1 MVKCRMDS
9 STAGWLSL
17 IECHEVLSLPSSG
30 LTFLFKVGKKLQK
43 TPCWKGKPVLQR
55 KESNL
60 SYQKPRNKMNEAR
73 CLAFG

>member
-9 STAGWLSL
+9 STAGWHSL
-17 IECHEVLSLPSSG
+17 IECHEVLSLPLFG

-43 TPCWKGKPVLQR
+43 TPCWKGKPIHQH

-60 SYQKPRNKMNEAR
+60 SYQKAR
-73 CLAFG
+73 K